1 MDGGIV
7 KLITENEE
15 TPMKK
20 LIVAFALLASFSAS
34 AFNANIG
41 YPVAAARISLTGKVV
56 ANIDCA
62 TKEIEIHD
70 STNEIFTRHIKANKS
85 VMCYKDDNVYNV
97 TFKYERG
104 SKVITNLLT
113 TQPNRFLPKHNTV
126 EMM

>member
-1 MDGGIV
+1 MDGRIV

-56 ANIDCA
+56 ANIDCS
-62 TKEIEIHD
+62 KKNVEIVD
-70 STNEIFTRHIKANKS
+70 STSDIFSRHVNKNKS
-85 VMCYKDDNVYNV
+85 VICYRDSNNYHVVFNY
-97 TFKYERG
+97 
-104 SKVITNLLT
+104 SKGDGIKTNIIA
-113 TQPNRFLPKHNTV
+113 TQPSRFLIEPNKLEV
-126 EMM
+126 M

>member
-56 ANIDCA
+56 ANIDCS
-62 TKEIEIHD
+62 KKNVEIVD
-70 STNEIFTRHIKANKS
+70 STSDIFNRHVNKNKS
-85 VMCYKDDNVYNV
+85 VICYKDSNNYLVVFNY
-97 TFKYERG
+97 
-104 SKVITNLLT
+104 SKVDGIKTNIIA
-113 TQPNRFLPKHNTV
+113 TQPSRFLTEPNKLEV
-126 EMM
+126 M